1 MMIIKCRKCETSFR
15 FDDQLMTGEG
25 VWVRC
30 GRCRDVFFQ
39 DNPVR
44 EGRLFDLP
52 AASQFSPNGSEINA
66 EPVSGPAAAVQENEG
81 AGDAGPVEMEEPIL
95 SRVREI
101 REAMEAEV
109 EAEGG
114 LPYKEIQ
121 DRAVPLAAADK
132 TSEIEKLPE
141 TAATEVRE
149 KGHSLGRFFAYLFL
163 VLFVAALAG
172 GTYLWVFPESRKEAA
187 DFVSAYIPL
196 AGIMGNQNLPDP
208 VLSQVS
214 LQDVRQHIV
223 NNWLMGSLRVVEG
236 MAVNMGKFPL
246 TRLQVRGRGY
256 NSAGAVLA
264 EGVSFCGNLL
274 TDAELTTLTEEEIQ
288 RRLSQISGSNVAN
301 DRISPQGQIPFM
313 VVIATQDQQA
323 VAKTTVMVAGA
334 EKLLE

>member
-15 FDDQLMTGEG
+15 FDDHLMTGEG

-30 GRCRDVFFQ
+30 SRCRDIFFQ

-44 EGRLFDLP
+44 EDRLADPP
-52 AASQFSPNGSEINA
+52 AASQFSSNGFAVNV
-66 EPVSGPAAAVQENEG
+66 EPASGPVATVKENAG
-81 AGDAGPVEMEEPIL
+81 AWDAGPVEMEEPIL

-101 REAMEAEV
+101 RAAMEEEAEV
-109 EAEGG
+109 EGD
-114 LPYKEIQ
+114 LPDKDNP
-121 DRAVPLAAADK
+121 DREVPLAAASE
-132 TSEIEKLPE
+132 TSEIEKLSE
-141 TAATEVRE
+141 TAASAVARKE
-149 KGHSLGRFFAYLFL
+149 HSLGRFFAYLFL
-163 VLFVAALAG
+163 VLFAAALAG
-172 GTYLWVFPESRKEAA
+172 GTYLWVFPESRKDVA
-187 DFVSAYIPL
+187 DVISAYIPL
-196 AGIMGNQNLPDP
+196 AGLMGNRNLPDP

-236 MAVNMGKFPL
+236 TAVNMGNFPL

-274 TDAELTTLTEEEIQ
+274 TDAELTTLAEEEIQ
-288 RRLSQISGSNVAN
+288 RRLSQLSGSNVAN